1 MVRDIILMLLVAFM
15 GVEAHA
21 VTADEILT
29 DATGRY
35 QTVKSISAQF
45 SMQDNSGMVSGNI
58 VISGDRFHLETP
70 ALKVWYDGRTQ
81 WTLVTETNE
90 VNVTEPTVEE
100 LQQVNPFA
108 IISAFRNNYKASL
121 LNSTANEYKI
131 QLVPISSSGVTSVI
145 LQLNRPTLYP
155 KSVEIHSKN
164 TSPIVINVKNVSE
177 GKSLPIGA
185 FMFNKSQY
193 PEAEIIDLR

>member
-1 MVRDIILMLLVAFM
+1 MVRDIILMLLIAFM

-45 SMQDNSGMVSGNI
+45 SMQDNSGMVSGDI

-70 ALKVWYDGRTQ
+70 VLKVWYDGRTQ

-121 LNSTANEYKI
+121 LKSTANEYKI

-185 FMFNKSQY
+185 FMFNQSQY

>member
-1 MVRDIILMLLVAFM
+1 MVRDIILMLLIAFM

-35 QTVKSISAQF
+35 QTIKSISAQF

-90 VNVTEPTVEE
+90 VNITEPTVEE

-185 FMFNKSQY
+185 FMFNQSQY

>member
-1 MVRDIILMLLVAFM
+1 MVRYIILMLLIAFM

-35 QTVKSISAQF
+35 QTIKSISAQF

-185 FMFNKSQY
+185 FMFNQSQY

>member
-1 MVRDIILMLLVAFM
+1 MVRDIILMLLIAFM

>member
-1 MVRDIILMLLVAFM
+1 MVRDIIIMLLIAFV

-21 VTADEILT
+21 ITADEVLT
-29 DATGRY
+29 DATNRY

-45 SMQDNSGMVSGNI
+45 SMQDNSGRVNGII

-70 ALKVWYDGRTQ
+70 SLKVWYDGRTQ

-108 IISAFRNNYKASL
+108 IINAFRSNYKASL
-121 LNSTANEYKI
+121 LKTAVNEYKI
-131 QLVPISSSGVTSVI
+131 QLLPISSSGVTSI
-145 LQLNRPTLYP
+145 MLQLDRPTLYP
-155 KSVEIHSKN
+155 NVVEIHSKN
-164 TSPIVINVKNVSE
+164 SSPIVINVKNVSE
-177 GKSLPIGA
+177 GKSLPIGS
-185 FMFNKSQY
+185 FVFNQSQY

>member
-1 MVRDIILMLLVAFM
+1 M
-15 GVEAHA
+15 
-21 VTADEILT
+21 
-29 DATGRY
+29 
-35 QTVKSISAQF
+35 
-45 SMQDNSGMVSGNI
+45 
-58 VISGDRFHLETP
+58 
-70 ALKVWYDGRTQ
+70 
-81 WTLVTETNE
+81 
-90 VNVTEPTVEE
+90 
-100 LQQVNPFA
+100 
-108 IISAFRNNYKASL
+108 
-121 LNSTANEYKI
+121 NSTAIVYKI

-185 FMFNKSQY
+185 FMFNQSQY

>member
-1 MVRDIILMLLVAFM
+1 MLLVAFM